1 MINEVDKYISSFPRD
16 IQQILKKIRRIIL
29 EEAPDASESI
39 AYMMPAYK
47 TNGKPLIYFAGFT
60 KHIGLYA
67 TPSAHTSFTDELSE
81 YKHGKGSVQFPLDQ
95 PIPYDLIRN
104 IVRFKVMENDSR
116 RK

>member
-39 AYMMPAYK
+39 TYMMPAYK
-47 TNGKPLIYFAGFT
+47 TYGKPLIYFAGFS

-67 TPSAHTSFTDELSE
+67 TPSAHTSFSDELAK
-81 YKHGKGSVQFPLDQ
+81 YKHGKGSVQFPLNQ
-95 PIPYDLIRN
+95 PMPYDLIRN
-104 IVRFKVMENDSR
+104 IVKFKVMENESY

>member
-1 MINEVDKYISSFPRD
+1 MINEVDKYISSFPGET
-16 IQQILKKIRRIIL
+16 QKILKKIRKIIRK
-29 EEAPDASESI
+29 EAPDSIESVT
-39 AYMMPAYK
+39 YKMPAYK
-47 TNGKPLIYFAGFT
+47 TNGRPLIYFAGFT

-104 IVRFKVMENDSR
+104 IVKFKVMENESSR
-116 RK
+116 K

>member
-1 MINEVDKYISSFPRD
+1 MNEVDKYISSFPAD
-16 IQQILKKIRRIIL
+16 IQQILNKIRKIIR
-29 EEAPDASESI
+29 EEAPDAIESV
-39 AYMMPAYK
+39 AYQMPAFK
-47 TNGKPLIYFAGFT
+47 TKGRPLIYFAGFS

-67 TPSAHTSFTDELSE
+67 TPSAHTSFSDELSG

-104 IVRFKVMENDSR
+104 IVKFKVTENESP